1 MKYDVI
7 VIGDELLIGQVTD
20 TNSGWIAREVAPL
33 GWQPLCVKVVADDA
47 AEIKKAIDQA
57 FNEVDLVLLTGG
69 LGPTKDDITKS
80 TLCDYFGGELT
91 FDRETELNVLN
102 VVAQRGITINDYTR
116 MQAMVPSTCR
126 VIQNEVGTAP
136 LMWFERDGKVLVSM
150 PGVPFEM
157 RTMMQRQVIP
167 QLMQRFAGDVHI
179 QHHTLVVSGIIES
192 ALAMRL
198 DQFERQLPHYLH
210 LAYLP
215 KEGII
220 RLRLDGS
227 HHDGTLLA
235 SQMDRAV
242 AQLYQLLGNL
252 IIADGNLPLAAIV
265 GNELRRRGLT
275 MASAE
280 SCTGGNIAH
289 EITRIAGSSEYF
301 TGSVVCYDTRVKINQ
316 LGVPQEVVDK
326 YTVVSQ
332 PVVEQ
337 MVQGVC
343 DLLGCDCSVATSGVA
358 GPGGGT
364 PETPVGTVWM
374 AAKCGDRI
382 VSQVHHFPG
391 DRDRVINRATTQALL
406 LLLTLLTLLT
416 P

>member
-47 AEIKKAIDQA
+47 NEIKKAIDQA
-57 FNEVDLVLLTGG
+57 LNEVEVVLMTGG

-80 TLCDYFGGELT
+80 TLCEYFGGEMI
-91 FDRETELNVLN
+91 FDKETEKNVLN
-102 VVAQRGITINDYTR
+102 VVVQRGITINEYTR

-136 LMWFERDGKVLVSM
+136 LMWFERDNKVLVSM

-157 RTMMQRQVIP
+157 RTMMQRKVIP
-167 QLMQRFAGDVHI
+167 QLLQRYAGDVHI
-179 QHHTLVVSGIIES
+179 AHRTLVVSGIIES
-192 ALAMRL
+192 ALAMKL
-198 DQFERQLPHYLH
+198 DDFEKQLPEYLH

-220 RLRLDGS
+220 RLRLDGK
-227 HHDGTLLA
+227 HCDGALLN
-235 SQMDRAV
+235 SEIDRAV
-242 AQLYQLLGNL
+242 AQLHDLLGDL
-252 IIADGNLPLAAIV
+252 IMTDGDLPLAAIL

-289 EITRIAGSSEYF
+289 EVTRIAGSSEYF
-301 TGSVVCYDTRVKINQ
+301 TGSVVCYDTKVKINQ

-326 YTVVSQ
+326 FTVVSK

-343 DLLGCDCSVATSGVA
+343 DLLGCDCSVATSGIA

-364 PETPVGTVWM
+364 EETPVGTVWM
-374 AAKCGDRI
+374 AAKVKDRI
-382 VSQVHHFPG
+382 VSQVRRFPG
-391 DRDRVINRATTQALL
+391 DRDRVINRATTEALL
-406 LLLTLLTLLT
+406 LLLNLLRSN
-416 P
+416 